1 MMLTGRSLRKAVE
14 SRIKIEPFR
23 AKQLSSDT
31 YDLALGNEFLRLK
44 SEETPIL
51 DPRRLDVVGER
62 MFSNSFILQPRHFV
76 LARSEEWLELPADVM
91 AMVAGKSSLARLG
104 LQIHSAALLHSG
116 HRGYVVF
123 EITNHNSVPFKL
135 VSGLQIAQ
143 LLFFNV
149 EPSEE
154 YYKLDIAT
162 FKIQKR
168 IELPADLKFAD
179 GRAKPK

>member
-1 MMLTGRSLRKAVE
+1 MIITGNGLKNAME

-23 AKQLSSDT
+23 RDQLSSET
-31 YDLALGNEFLRLK
+31 YDITLGTEFLRLK

-51 DPRRLDVVGER
+51 DPKKIDVVGER
-62 MFSNSFILQPRHFV
+62 MFSRDFILQPNRFV

-91 AMVAGKSSLARLG
+91 CMVSGKSSLARLG
-104 LQIHSAALLHSG
+104 LQVHAAAVLHSG
-116 HRGYVVF
+116 HRGYVVL
-123 EITNHNSVPFKL
+123 EISNLNSVPFKL
-135 VSGLQIAQ
+135 ISGLLIAQ

-162 FKIQKR
+162 FKTQKK
-168 IELPADLKFAD
+168 IELPERLKF
-179 GRAKPK
+179 